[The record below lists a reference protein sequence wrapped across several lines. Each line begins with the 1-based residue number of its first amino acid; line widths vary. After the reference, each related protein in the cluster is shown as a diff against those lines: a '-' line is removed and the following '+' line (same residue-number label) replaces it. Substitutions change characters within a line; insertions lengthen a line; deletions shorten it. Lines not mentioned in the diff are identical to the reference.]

1 MPGFKTG
8 LKLPIQLSFKNK
20 IAMAKNNK
28 KAPKEEPKKKAP
40 AAAPKNKKKA
50 MTPEEKAAK
59 REARKE
65 AIKNRPAGQ
74 RCNSKQIDIIE
85 LENGQKI
92 LVYGYPVVA
101 KRQHIGVL
109 VNSVVL
115 DAEGAVAGVS
125 NNFIE
130 GNLTIKAKK
139 GHGVITAPKAKG
151 EAADADEDAEDEAD
165 EEDED

>member
-1 MPGFKTG
+1 
-8 LKLPIQLSFKNK
+8 
-20 IAMAKNNK
+20 MAKNNK
-28 KAPKEEPKKKAP
+28 KAPKEEPKKKAS
-40 AAAPKNKKKA
+40 AAAPKNNKKKA
-50 MTPEEKAAK
+50 MTAEEKAAR

-101 KRQHIGVL
+101 KRQHMGVL

-115 DAEGAVAGVS
+115 DAEGTVTGVS
-125 NNFIE
+125 NSFVE

-151 EAADADEDAEDEAD
+151 EAAEAEDADDAE
-165 EEDED
+165 EEDDED